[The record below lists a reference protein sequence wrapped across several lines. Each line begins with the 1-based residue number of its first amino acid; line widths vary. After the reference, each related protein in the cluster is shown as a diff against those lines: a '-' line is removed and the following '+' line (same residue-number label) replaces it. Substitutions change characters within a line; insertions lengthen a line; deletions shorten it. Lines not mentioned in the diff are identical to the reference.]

1 LCGLFTPHERGTR
14 SVKKY
19 SRSWSLEEDVVE
31 KSVKIFII
39 EIDCFLEFGNG
50 FKK

>member
-1 LCGLFTPHERGTR
+1 VRIFTPREKEIR

-39 EIDCFLEFGNG
+39 EIYCFFRVSKWL
-50 FKK
+50 